1 MHKRI
6 SLILVAVLA
15 FAAAPADAKTRVA
28 EFKGTGDS
36 TTAIFRVES
45 PWILDWR
52 LDGDFDQLV
61 GLEITLIEA
70 KNSRHVGRVPGHPGR
85 RDHPGRLAAPAAPAD
100 PSARRPH
107 ADPRRIDQDPAGGR
121 GRRQPLRHRL
131 RSVRRSARKSGVPG
145 LTRDLAPTGCTMA
158 VEIPVQARDRARLP
172 PGRAFLRRPTA
183 RTPIRRASAFLH
195 CR

>member
-1 MHKRI
+1 MLKRI
-6 SLILVAVLA
+6 TLILVAVLA

-70 KNSRHVGRVPGHPGR
+70 KNSRHVGRVLYTKR
-85 RDHPGRLAAPAAPAD
+85 RGNGVKLFQTSGLYQLRISSTLA
-100 PSARRPH
+100 RWTV
-107 ADPRRIDQDPAGGR
+107 RIEQ
-121 GRRQPLRHRL
+121 
-131 RSVRRSARKSGVPG
+131 
-145 LTRDLAPTGCTMA
+145 LTREEAELY
-158 VEIPVQARDRARLP
+158 
-172 PGRAFLRRPTA
+172 
-183 RTPIRRASAFLH
+183 TPKAGN
-195 CR
+195 